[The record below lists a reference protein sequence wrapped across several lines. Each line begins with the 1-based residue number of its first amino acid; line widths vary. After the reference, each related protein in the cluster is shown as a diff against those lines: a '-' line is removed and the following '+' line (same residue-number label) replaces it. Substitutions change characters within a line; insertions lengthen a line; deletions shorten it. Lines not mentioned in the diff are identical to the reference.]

1 MTDLLGAF
9 QYFHF
14 LRPWWLALIPV
25 VLLLWWRMRA
35 QATTRQAPTEGLAA
49 HLAAALTV
57 GGVGMR
63 PVVVADGVGAIM
75 ILISLAVAGPSW
87 SRVPNPLVAQTAP
100 LAVALE
106 VSDSMLQT
114 DVPPSRIERAKHKIL
129 DVIAGRAGG
138 RTALIAYAGSA
149 HGVVPLTE
157 DPEVLKPFVEGLSPE
172 VMPSKGQNATAALE
186 LARAALAAEDT
197 PGAILFVLDD
207 LDRADLSGF
216 EDGAAKPGPRV
227 LFLSIGGSES
237 ALDELARVPGA
248 AVVRATA
255 DRSDVAEIER
265 RVASAYRDALARDER
280 QKWDDR
286 GWMLVWPAALLLA
299 FWFRRGWAM
308 RWILVL
314 GAALSSTAGGPAH
327 ADGIVDWF
335 LTPDQQG
342 RLAYEDKAFGEA
354 GELFEDPMWKGTAL
368 YRAGKYLDAAAVFAR
383 LPTAEAAVGQ
393 GLAYLKGREYRKGIT
408 AFETALEREPD
419 HAAAARNLEIANAIL
434 AYLERVREQSG
445 TEEGSEGADE
455 VVFDKEAK
463 GGTDTVITGATKMK
477 MESAAQWMRTV
488 DTRTADFLRIRFALE
503 AAKAGP

>member
-186 LARAALAAEDT
+186 LARAALTAEDT

-342 RLAYEDKAFGEA
+342 RLAYEDKAFG
-354 GELFEDPMWKGTAL
+354 D
-368 YRAGKYLDAAAVFAR
+368 
-383 LPTAEAAVGQ
+383 AVGQ